1 MLIGTRKMLSQTSA
15 DPTLST
21 GTDSIKRVSSTK
33 TLVVVVDECITW
45 KKHFVNVV
53 KNAAKGIGV
62 LRTSKII
69 LDKSTLKVMYNAFVL
84 QHFDYCALVWNN
96 CSNSLQIKLQ
106 KLQNKA
112 GRIITGDCYKSASD
126 SVRAKL
132 SWDTLEA
139 RKKAQF
145 NDTNNER

>member
-1 MLIGTRKMLSQTSA
+1 M
-15 DPTLST
+15 
-21 GTDSIKRVSSTK
+21 
-33 TLVVVVDECITW
+33 
-45 KKHFVNVV
+45 KKV
-53 KNAAKGIGV
+53 
-62 LRTSKII
+62 
-69 LDKSTLKVMYNAFVL
+69 LDKDTLKVMYNAFL
-84 QHFDYCALVWNN
+84 LPHFDYCALVWNN

-139 RKKAQF
+139 RRKAQLE
-145 NDTNNER
+145 NLMIQIMKSNSIDYL